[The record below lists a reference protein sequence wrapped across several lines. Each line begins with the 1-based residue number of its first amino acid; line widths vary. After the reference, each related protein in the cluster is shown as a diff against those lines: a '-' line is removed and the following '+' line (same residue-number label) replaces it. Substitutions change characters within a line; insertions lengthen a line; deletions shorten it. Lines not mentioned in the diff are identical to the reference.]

1 MDIVEN
7 SRLSN
12 KWALNKLKL
21 NPDRYY
27 RWKRKL
33 KAQGLEGL
41 KNHKSSPVSCPHSLL
56 DEERQAIIDYALEH
70 PDVRHRKLTYNM
82 QDENIVYVSP
92 STVYRVLKSEELI
105 PEKDYHEQQKADG
118 KIEVSGPDQMY
129 HIDITYIPV
138 NTQHSYLIS
147 ILDGYSRKIIHSELS
162 LTMTAEDMKRVLN
175 KAMFKAGLF
184 EKPKDKRP
192 VLVSDNGTQLVAN
205 SFKEFLKEWNIKH
218 IRTAVRHPES
228 NGKIE
233 VFHKTIK
240 YENVYI
246 KEQYESYYEAK
257 EDIKN
262 FIEYYNSS
270 RLHQGIGFV
279 TPDQKYNGK
288 EEKIKNQR
296 KQKHQNAI
304 ERRKRLNRRQKSNA
318 A

>member
-7 SRLSN
+7 SGFSN
-12 KWALNKLKL
+12 KFALEKLKL

-27 RWKRKL
+27 RWKRKY
-33 KAQGLEGL
+33 KSQGMEGL
-41 KNHKSSPVSCPHSLL
+41 RNHKSSPKSCPHKLL
-56 DEERQAIIDYALEH
+56 EEEREAIIDYALKH
-70 PDVRHRKLTYNM
+70 PDIRHRKLTYNM
-82 QDENIVYVSP
+82 QDEEIAFVSP
-92 STVYRVLKSEELI
+92 STVYRVLKSEDLI
-105 PEKDYHEQQKADG
+105 PEQDYHEPQEADG
-118 KIEVSGPDQMY
+118 KINVSGPDQMY

-138 NTQHSYLIS
+138 NNQHSYLIS
-147 ILDGYSRKIIHSELS
+147 VLDGYSRKIIHSELS

-184 EKPKDKRP
+184 EKPEDQRP

-205 SFKEFLKEWNIKH
+205 SFKDFLKEWDIKH
-218 IRTAVRHPES
+218 IRTAVKHPES

-240 YENVYI
+240 YEKVYVQ
-246 KEQYESYYEAK
+246 EQYKSFYEAK
-257 EDIKN
+257 KDIEE

-279 TPDQKYNGK
+279 TPNQKYNGE
-288 EEKIKNQR
+288 EEKIKNER
-296 KQKHQNAI
+296 KQKHQKAI
-304 ERRKRLNRRQKSNA
+304 ERRKRLNRKQKSNA